1 LPATLRL
8 DKLLWFLRLTKSRSI
23 AQSIINA
30 GSVRIDGERQTVAH
44 KNIAIDQTITLV
56 VNDHVRVIRVTAIP
70 TRRGPAP
77 EAQSC
82 YCDMASA
89 EVIDARPE

>member
-1 LPATLRL
+1 LPTSLRL

-23 AQSIINA
+23 AQSIIAA
-30 GSVRIDGERQTVAH
+30 GSVRIDGERQTIAH
-44 KNIAIDQTITLV
+44 KNVATGQVITFV
-56 VNDHVRVIRVTAIP
+56 VNDHVRVIRVTTIP

-82 YCDMASA
+82 YCDLTSA
-89 EVIDARPE
+89 EVIDASPE